1 MVWTSTDIANLIL
14 VGKDLGV
21 HLTESICNKLDL
33 GKPIGQDA
41 DMLYLL
47 CDIVFALENDGTAV
61 FDDDDYSYFA
71 EMISRIEIQRN
82 RFRII

>member
-1 MVWTSTDIANLIL
+1 MVWKSTDIANLIL